1 MTFEKK
7 IHGYM
12 CKYLEINYMQ
22 IYFALLLI
30 TLNVPQ
36 VGNPW
41 SRHYKVVLRLAGVF
55 AFLQTTL
62 PLNKFAHP

>member
-1 MTFEKK
+1 
-7 IHGYM
+7 
-12 CKYLEINYMQ
+12 MQ

-41 SRHYKVVLRLAGVF
+41 SRHLHFRSFQSELWSYASAQFRKL
-55 AFLQTTL
+55 
-62 PLNKFAHP
+62 